1 MDLNMGPFGALFG
14 GLQQR
19 MEAAKAK
26 AAAARAE
33 ASAGGGL
40 VTAVAT
46 GDGQIE
52 RLTLQ
57 PGALEDPELLEDLV
71 RAAVNEALRGAQ
83 KQGAAALSEVT
94 AGLPIPPGLLPF

>member
-1 MDLNMGPFGALFG
+1 MGPFGALFG

-26 AAAARAE
+26 AAAVRFE

-46 GDGQIE
+46 GDAQIE
-52 RLTLQ
+52 RLTIKPEALQ
-57 PGALEDPELLEDLV
+57 DPELLEDLI

-83 KQGAAALSEVT
+83 KEGAGALAEIA
-94 AGLPIPPGLLPF
+94 AGLPIPPGLLGM